1 MGSIGQLL
9 KYYMS
14 ENELNR
20 GYEDVS
26 ISMDMNGEGTE
37 Q

>member
-1 MGSIGQLL
+1 MGSIEPLI

-26 ISMDMNGEGTE
+26 ISIIIENND
-37 Q
+37 